1 MIEHLV
7 FNCQSSRVGP
17 WDALSSAPEDRRRRT
32 GVREQRSDRATTE
45 SQRYPQ
51 IFDRDPS
58 LAEDALQRFRCNRS
72 VVWNSYKLHTAHLPT
87 SAAKKTT
94 VNFIHQDP

>member
-32 GVREQRSDRATTE
+32 GISEQRSENSGQRTEFRSSDDRITTLPSNLRSWSGLGGGCSAT
-45 SQRYPQ
+45 
-51 IFDRDPS
+51 F
-58 LAEDALQRFRCNRS
+58 S
-72 VVWNSYKLHTAHLPT
+72 V
-87 SAAKKTT
+87 
-94 VNFIHQDP
+94 Q